1 MGVIVVGVDES
12 ASARAALRWAVDQ
25 GRRRRWTVR
34 AVLAWSYLDQHD
46 DRGEGSFRPDY
57 TEQDAVDVLDRLV
70 DEAAAGDAIE
80 RIVTCDLPAR
90 ALLEASRA
98 ADLLVLGARSRG
110 GTRSGWASVG
120 QRCALRAVVPVTIVR
135 PTGSAVGVKRVV
147 VGVDGSDHS
156 VLALRWGLEEARLRG
171 AGVTVA
177 YAHPRSR
184 SVPGRESRLAGRTV
198 EAMLE
203 ECDTSGLVGRV
214 DTAVAERDGL
224 RALVAASS
232 ETSLIVVGSDRS
244 RGGLAGRLI
253 RQADSAAASSVV
265 VVPSASRSVH

>member
-1 MGVIVVGVDES
+1 MGVILVGVDES

-25 GRRRRWTVR
+25 SRRRRWTVR

-57 TEQDAVDVLDRLV
+57 TEQDAVDALDRVV

-98 ADLLVLGARSRG
+98 ADLLVLGARSGG
-110 GTRSGWASVG
+110 GTRGSWASVS

-135 PTGSAVGVKRVV
+135 PTDGAVGVERVV
-147 VGVDGSDHS
+147 VGVDGSDNS
-156 VLALRWGLEEARLRG
+156 ALALRWGLEEARLRG
-171 AGVTVA
+171 AALTVA
-177 YAHPRSR
+177 YARPRSR
-184 SVPGRESRLAGRTV
+184 SVSGRDPRLAERMV

-203 ECDTSGLVGRV
+203 ECDTSGLAGRV
-214 DTAVAERDGL
+214 DTAIAERGGL

-232 ETSLIVVGSDRS
+232 EGSLIVVGSDRA

-253 RQADSAAASSVV
+253 RQAGPAAGSVV
-265 VVPSASRSVH
+265 VVPPTSRAVH